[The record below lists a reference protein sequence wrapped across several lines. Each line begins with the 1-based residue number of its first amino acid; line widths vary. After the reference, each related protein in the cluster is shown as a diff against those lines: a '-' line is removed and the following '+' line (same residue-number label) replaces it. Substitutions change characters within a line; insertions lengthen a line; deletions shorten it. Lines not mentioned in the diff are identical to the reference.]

1 LKETVPAT
9 SPTDKTARAVAE
21 MISAAERFILT
32 CHTKPDGDAL
42 GSMLALGLAL
52 KEAGREVVLYTE
64 DPVPENLDFLPGSGY
79 VTNEVPVTAGSK
91 TTLVV
96 MDCSEV
102 RRIGRD
108 AETLI
113 GRASSIVILDHHL
126 SRAPFLGH
134 LDRPERWRCVSWI
147 LPEVFATG
155 ALVYWLLE
163 GLGWPIS
170 KGIATNLYAAIL
182 SDTGS
187 FRHSNTTRT
196 TFQMAARLVD
206 LGADPYAVADRLY
219 QRYPRRRQQLLG
231 LVLKTLEVKA
241 QGTVGVIQ
249 ATPEMFKVSQATEND
264 TEEFVGYVR
273 CIDTVEVA
281 IFIKEARAGQV
292 SVSLRSKS
300 DFNVAELAQEFGGG
314 GHFHAAGFRKTG
326 TAPEMRA
333 LLLERLSSYSK
344 RLGTVNV

>member
-1 LKETVPAT
+1 LKETAPAT
-9 SPTDKTARAVAE
+9 SPKDKTVRAVAE
-21 MISAAERFILT
+21 MINAAERLVLT

-52 KEAGREVVLYTE
+52 KDAGREVALYTE
-64 DPVPENLDFLPGSGY
+64 DPVPDNLGFLPGSSY
-79 VTNEVPVTAGSK
+79 VTNDVPATAGSK

-96 MDCSEV
+96 LDCNEA

-108 AETLI
+108 AEALI
-113 GRASSIVILDHHL
+113 EQASSIVVLDHHL
-126 SRAPFLGH
+126 SPAPFIDHRG
-134 LDRPERWRCVSWI
+134 RPERWRCISWI

-155 ALVYWLLE
+155 ALVFWLLE
-163 GLGWPIS
+163 ELGWPIS
-170 KGIATNLYAAIL
+170 EGIATNLYTAIL

-196 TFQMAARLVD
+196 TFQMAGRLVD
-206 LGADPYAVADRLY
+206 FGANPYAVAGRLY
-219 QRYPRRRQQLLG
+219 QRYPLRRQQLLG

-241 QGTVGVIQ
+241 QGTIGILQ
-249 ATPEMFKVSQATEND
+249 ATPEMFRVSQATEND

-273 CIDTVEVA
+273 CIDTVKVA
-281 IFIKEARAGQV
+281 IFIREARAGQV

-326 TAPEMRA
+326 TAPEIRA

-344 RLGTVNV
+344 KLGTVNV

>member
-1 LKETVPAT
+1 MKETVLAT
-9 SPTDKTARAVAE
+9 SPRDKTIRAIAE
-21 MISAAERFILT
+21 MINAADRLILT

-42 GSMLALGLAL
+42 GSMFALGLAL
-52 KEAGREVVLYTE
+52 KDAGREVVLYTE
-64 DPVPENLDFLPGSGY
+64 DPIPENLSFLPGSGY
-79 VTNEVPVTAGSK
+79 VTNDVPVTAGSK

-96 MDCSEV
+96 LDCNEA

-113 GRASSIVILDHHL
+113 GRVSSIVILDHHL
-126 SRAPFLGH
+126 SRIPFLDH
-134 LDRPERWRCVSWI
+134 WDRPERWRCVSWI

-163 GLGWPIS
+163 ELGWPIS
-170 KGIATNLYAAIL
+170 KGIATNLYTAVL

-187 FRHSNTTRT
+187 FRHSNTTKSA
-196 TFQMAARLVD
+196 FEMAARLVE

-241 QGTVGVIQ
+241 EGTVGIIQ
-249 ATPEMFKVSQATEND
+249 ATPEMFKVSDATEND

-273 CIDTVEVA
+273 CINTVEVA
-281 IFIKEARAGQV
+281 IFIKEVRAGQV

-314 GHFHAAGFRKTG
+314 GHFHAAGFRKTA
-326 TAPEMRA
+326 TAPEIRA